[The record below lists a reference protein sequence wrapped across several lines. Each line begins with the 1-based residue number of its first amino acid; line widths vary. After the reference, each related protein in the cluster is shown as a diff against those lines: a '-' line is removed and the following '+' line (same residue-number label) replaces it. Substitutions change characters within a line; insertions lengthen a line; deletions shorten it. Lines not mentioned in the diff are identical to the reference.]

1 MKRKKMIIMKTLNQT
16 YKVMIKKL
24 EQIIDELEN
33 ENRDYFTNYIM
44 SLENTLYNAI
54 EDLNHL
60 DE

>member
-1 MKRKKMIIMKTLNQT
+1 MKKYERT
-16 YKVMIKKL
+16 YKIMIKKL

-33 ENRDYFTNYIM
+33 ENREYFTNYIM
-44 SLENTLYNAI
+44 SLENTLYSAI